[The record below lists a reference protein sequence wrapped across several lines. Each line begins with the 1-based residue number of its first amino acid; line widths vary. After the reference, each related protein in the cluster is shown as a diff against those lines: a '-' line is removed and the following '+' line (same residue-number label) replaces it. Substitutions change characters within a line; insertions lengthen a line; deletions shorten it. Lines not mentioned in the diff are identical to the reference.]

1 MRSAST
7 ILRGAILTGA
17 LALAAPATAFATSGT
32 GEHTPLHLS
41 ASTAQHTSS
50 SVSGGSILRT
60 IVALVIVIGLI
71 YGIARVLKKV
81 KGGGQRA
88 SGDGL
93 EHLATLPLA
102 QGRSVALVRS
112 GSDVVLV
119 GLSESG
125 VTPIKVY
132 SESEA
137 LMNGIALPPAEHSG
151 PALIEATAG
160 SRRAAS
166 TGQTFL
172 DILRRMTVRV

>member
-17 LALAAPATAFATSGT
+17 LALAAPATAFAASGT

-50 SVSGGSILRT
+50 VGGGSILRT

-151 PALIEATAG
+151 PALIEATSG
-160 SRRAAS
+160 SRAGAS
-166 TGQTFL
+166 AGQTFL

>member
-7 ILRGAILTGA
+7 ILRGAVATGA
-17 LALAAPATAFATSGT
+17 LALGFPAAAFAAASGT
-32 GEHTPLHLS
+32 GESTPLHL
-41 ASTAQHTSS
+41 AGTAAHHSS
-50 SVSGGSILRT
+50 SVGGSSILRT
-60 IVALVIVIGLI
+60 IVALVIVVGLI

-102 QGRSVALVRS
+102 QGRSLALVRS

-119 GLSESG
+119 GVSESG

-132 SESEA
+132 SEAEA
-137 LMNGIALPPAEHSG
+137 LMHGIALPADDATEPLLLESGETKPARNVMD
-151 PALIEATAG
+151 AL
-160 SRRAAS
+160 R
-166 TGQTFL
+166 QL
-172 DILRRMTVRV
+172 TVRV